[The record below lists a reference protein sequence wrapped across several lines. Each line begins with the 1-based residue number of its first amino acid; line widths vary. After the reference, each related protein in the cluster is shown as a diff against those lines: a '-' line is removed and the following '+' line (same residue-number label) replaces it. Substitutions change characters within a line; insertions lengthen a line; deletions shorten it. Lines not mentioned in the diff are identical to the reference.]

1 MEQMHQVSS
10 DGTISG
16 TQVGAYMSMSAN
28 EIGTASAAY
37 QAQMDHM
44 KKMMDVNLAGGKV
57 GQLAAYKRQKDM
69 LSKHRD
75 EVDAKLTEL
84 RVLTGSIASP
94 FLVVLIS
101 IPRVLLPSS
110 LLFVSGLFI
119 NRLSIRSTGSRRRRT
134 DKYRKLQYS
143 IEATNRQTT

>member
-1 MEQMHQVSS
+1 VELMGQMHQVSS

-16 TQVGAYMSMSAN
+16 TQVGAYMSMSAS

-37 QAQMDHM
+37 QAQMDTM

-57 GQLAAYKRQKDM
+57 GQLAAYKRQKEM

-84 RVLTGSIASP
+84 RVLTGSITLT
-94 FLVVLIS
+94 FLLLSAPVS
-101 IPRVLLPSS
+101 IPH
-110 LLFVSGLFI
+110 
-119 NRLSIRSTGSRRRRT
+119 SRFHVWVV
-134 DKYRKLQYS
+134 YQ
-143 IEATNRQTT
+143 